1 LRSRNLA
8 IWEGRER
15 DANSNGI
22 SEPGEVTPLAA
33 WAIVEL
39 SCEAEGPGAGDDPK
53 LVKAFSPAGVRFSDG
68 TTRPTYDV
76 VLQRRK

>member
-1 LRSRNLA
+1 
-8 IWEGRER
+8 
-15 DANSNGI
+15 
-22 SEPGEVTPLAA
+22 VTPLAA